1 MASPTDI
8 PFNSASNV
16 HFHSAE
22 EGTSLLN
29 SNISSNGGDNI
40 KAKKSTTAVWITI
53 GVVAVMCI
61 LGSAAYVTTGK
72 VQPDMVVEHNEH
84 AGMNQQVKGAPSA
97 SVQVQSSTNSHQ
109 YVNPST
115 AETWKNVPIE
125 QHEEELQKDH
135 EAKLDDYASSGE
147 GAKRRREHGQFYT
160 DKHYGN
166 GQTHLFPNLYKEK
179 HAHDNEPKK
188 SAKQLAKEKA
198 EPQEQ
203 WIKDKALQNKREAE
217 AIYERTRTA
226 KKNKAAYLAAKE
238 NDKKV
243 RDRSDKH
250 LSKGVE
256 ASSSSPVSS
265 LAIPAAKSDTLP
277 TDVEP
282 KQMDNE
288 TGPNGE
294 VYCNELGLGICL
306 KRVLGVC
313 VENGPC
319 VHMPTIEPTQA
330 PTMVPTHPT
339 AQPTYEPTTIYNCDP
354 WQAPCKTRGFL
365 NICVEYEPCHSM
377 APSGTPTIG
386 PTPMP
391 SSTDDCDPLAPPCKH
406 DFLNICYEYWPCAD
420 EGNHNSY
427 PTGIV
432 DIFEHNHF
440 NHTHPHEELP
450 EDGEEGEEQDSE
462 ESGGAKRDGK
472 NEEGGDDAKEG
483 TTERSSGEK
492 TTSGNPNTGSGV
504 EEPCEDKPRGDDT
517 RTPIEG
523 APDKT

>member
-1 MASPTDI
+1 MASPTDV

-135 EAKLDDYASSGE
+135 EAKLEDYASSGE

-160 DKHYGN
+160 
-166 GQTHLFPNLYKEK
+166 EK

-198 EPQEQ
+198 ERQEQ

-226 KKNKAAYLAAKE
+226 KKNKAAYL
-238 NDKKV
+238 
-243 RDRSDKH
+243 
-250 LSKGVE
+250 
-256 ASSSSPVSS
+256 
-265 LAIPAAKSDTLP
+265 
-277 TDVEP
+277 
-282 KQMDNE
+282 
-288 TGPNGE
+288 
-294 VYCNELGLGICL
+294 
-306 KRVLGVC
+306 
-313 VENGPC
+313 
-319 VHMPTIEPTQA
+319 
-330 PTMVPTHPT
+330 
-339 AQPTYEPTTIYNCDP
+339 
-354 WQAPCKTRGFL
+354 
-365 NICVEYEPCHSM
+365 
-377 APSGTPTIG
+377 
-386 PTPMP
+386 
-391 SSTDDCDPLAPPCKH
+391 
-406 DFLNICYEYWPCAD
+406 
-420 EGNHNSY
+420 
-427 PTGIV
+427 
-432 DIFEHNHF
+432 
-440 NHTHPHEELP
+440 
-450 EDGEEGEEQDSE
+450 
-462 ESGGAKRDGK
+462 
-472 NEEGGDDAKEG
+472 
-483 TTERSSGEK
+483 
-492 TTSGNPNTGSGV
+492 
-504 EEPCEDKPRGDDT
+504 
-517 RTPIEG
+517 
-523 APDKT
+523 